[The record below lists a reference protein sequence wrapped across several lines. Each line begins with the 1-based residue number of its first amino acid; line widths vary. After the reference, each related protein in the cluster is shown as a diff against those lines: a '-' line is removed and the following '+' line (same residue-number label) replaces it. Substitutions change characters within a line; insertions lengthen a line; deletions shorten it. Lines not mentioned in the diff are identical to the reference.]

1 MRVKKAVD
9 SLDKGINEE
18 VISLIKERLEKGAYK
33 YGGGIRVSDNR
44 DWLQEALEE
53 ILDFSVYISAQIII
67 MQKKRSAENLIGKDY

>member
-1 MRVKKAVD
+1 MREKKAVD
-9 SLDKGINEE
+9 LVDKGINEE
-18 VISLIKERLEKGAYK
+18 VMNLIKERLEKGAYK

>member
-1 MRVKKAVD
+1 MPVKKAVD

-18 VISLIKERLEKGAYK
+18 VMNLIKERLEKGAYK

-53 ILDFSVYISAQIII
+53 ILDFAVYIAAQIII
-67 MQKKRSAENLIGKDY
+67 MMKRRDVENLIGKDY